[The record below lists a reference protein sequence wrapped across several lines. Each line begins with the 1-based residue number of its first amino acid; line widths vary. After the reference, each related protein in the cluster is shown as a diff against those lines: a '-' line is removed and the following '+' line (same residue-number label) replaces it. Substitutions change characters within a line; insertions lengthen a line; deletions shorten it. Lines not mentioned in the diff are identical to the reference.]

1 MKMIMRKRTI
11 VMGCSEA
18 ATDMVDLLHDMGAG
32 TSIKYVTAYIDGYK
46 RRLMHIQFAAD
57 AVTYRYVLMTLRSSM
72 DKKDFIMFG

>member
-1 MKMIMRKRTI
+1 MKMKMRERTI

-18 ATDMVDLLHDMGAG
+18 ATDMIDLLHDMGAV
-32 TSIKYVTAYIDGYK
+32 TNIKYITAYIDGYK

-57 AVTYRYVLMTLRSSM
+57 AVTYRYILTILRSSM